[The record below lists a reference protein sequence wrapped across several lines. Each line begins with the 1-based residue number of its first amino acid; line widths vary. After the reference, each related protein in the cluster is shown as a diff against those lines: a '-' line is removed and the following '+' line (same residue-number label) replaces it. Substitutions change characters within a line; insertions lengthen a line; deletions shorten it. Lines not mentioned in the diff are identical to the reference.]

1 MKTTF
6 QWRLTPAS
14 SASSVAAVTKKLAL
28 AALAALALNLAHAA
42 EVEGFKFD
50 DKLKLGNAELVM
62 NGTGVRSKF
71 GKRYAMALY
80 LPAKTADAKAALA
93 AKGAKR
99 VDVRLIKDVSG
110 DTFAS
115 AVSGGINDNSSD
127 TEKAALKD
135 RIKQLADTVVALG
148 EIKAGTSIVF
158 DWIPE
163 RGTVLTVG
171 GQQKGKD
178 IPGEDFY
185 AGLLRV
191 WLGEDPVQKDL
202 KQGLLGKSQ

>member
-1 MKTTF
+1 M
-6 QWRLTPAS
+6 
-14 SASSVAAVTKKLAL
+14 TKFAF
-28 AALAALALNLAHAA
+28 AALAALALNLAHAV
-42 EVEGFKFD
+42 ELEGFRFEDRVKV
-50 DKLKLGNAELVM
+50 GNTELVV

-80 LPAKTADAKAALA
+80 LPARVADARAVLA

-99 VDVRLIKDVSG
+99 VDIRLIKDVSG
-110 DTFAS
+110 ETFAN
-115 AVSGGINDNSSD
+115 AVSGGIEDNS
-127 TEKAALKD
+127 TEAEKTALKD
-135 RIKQLADTVVALG
+135 RIRQLADTVVALG

-163 RGTVLTVG
+163 RGTVLAVG
-171 GQQKGKD
+171 GQQKGRD

-202 KQGLLGKSQ
+202 KQGLLGKTQ

>member
-1 MKTTF
+1 M
-6 QWRLTPAS
+6 
-14 SASSVAAVTKKLAL
+14 KKLIL
-28 AALAALALNLAHAA
+28 AAIAAFALNLAQAA
-42 EVEGFKFD
+42 ELEGFKFD
-50 DKLKLGNAELVM
+50 DKVKLGSAELVI

-80 LPAKTADAKAALA
+80 LPAKTNDAKAALA
-93 AKGAKR
+93 AKGPKR
-99 VDVRLIKDVSG
+99 VAISLIKDVSG
-110 DTFAS
+110 DTFAN

-127 TEKAALKD
+127 AEKAALKD
-135 RIKQLADTVVALG
+135 RVKQLVDTVVALG

-158 DWIPE
+158 DWVPE
-163 RGTVLTVG
+163 KGTVLAIG
-171 GQQKGKD
+171 GQMKGKE

-191 WLGEDPVQKDL
+191 WLGEDPVQNDL